1 MKKFYRMKLA
11 LLNRE
16 IAVNEDS
23 IRAVLPTDEADTYRA
38 WLTSDLSVTADIAQ
52 RIANLG
58 GVTPITQDWWDV
70 HSTDLKSLFP

>member
-1 MKKFYRMKLA
+1 MKLA

-23 IRAVLPTDEADTYRA
+23 IRAVLPTDEADTYRV
-38 WLTSDLSVTADIAQ
+38 WLTSDLSVTVDIAQ

-58 GVTPITQDWWDV
+58 GVTPVTQDWWDV
-70 HSTDLKSLFP
+70 NSTDLKSLFS